1 MSQKKKQAPV
11 EHQLTFAEA
20 CRRAAEF
27 KFLKPVEGKGVGGA
41 VPPVRNEKS
50 SGGKAQR

>member
-27 KFLKPVEGKGVGGA
+27 KFLKRIEGKGAGGA

-50 SGGKAQR
+50 SGGKERR

>member
-27 KFLKPVEGKGVGGA
+27 KFLKRIEGK
-41 VPPVRNEKS
+41 VRNEKS
-50 SGGKAQR
+50 SGGKERR